1 MTFNRD
7 RVALDAL
14 DTRLT
19 QIARRLL
26 PGATA
31 AEGNSV
37 TLKALFADDS
47 RIFNPLN
54 LLRKNP

>member
-26 PGATA
+26 PGAPGA

-47 RIFNPLN
+47 
-54 LLRKNP
+54 